1 MQDWVKKLF
10 TEPSTLGI
18 IVSSAVVGVV
28 AGVAQGVV
36 EKRHGGWGGFVRAV
50 LTGTAVAVIVGLGI
64 EDFIASETARL
75 AIVGACAVI
84 SEDIW
89 AGLKA
94 MGSAMR
100 RDPLG
105 FVARV
110 IDAVRGRGQATRKP
124 GPAEPPANDDRG
136 RP

>member
-10 TEPSTLGI
+10 AEPSTLGI
-18 IVSSAVVGVV
+18 IVSSAAVGVV
-28 AGVAQGVV
+28 AGIAQGVV
-36 EKRHGGWGGFVRAV
+36 EKRHGGWGGFARAV

-94 MGSAMR
+94 LGSAMR

-110 IDAVRGRGQATRKP
+110 IDAVRGRAQAARKP
-124 GPAEPPANDDRG
+124 GDAEPPANDDRG